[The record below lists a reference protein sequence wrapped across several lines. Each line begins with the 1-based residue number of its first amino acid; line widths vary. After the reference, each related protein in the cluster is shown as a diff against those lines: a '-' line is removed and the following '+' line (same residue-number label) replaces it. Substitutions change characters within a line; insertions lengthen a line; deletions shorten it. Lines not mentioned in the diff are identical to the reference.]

1 MVETNAPILTE
12 ALTDLL
18 ANTYR
23 LMFKSQAFHWNATGP
38 LFAPLHL
45 ATERQY
51 TEMFAA
57 IDEMAERVRA
67 LRQAAP
73 SSLDEI
79 LMRSTVRDRLDT
91 PDAAEMVRE
100 LVADHGA
107 IAQQAEALAQ
117 AAAAQGDSATAD
129 LAVRRRSIHEKE
141 AWLLEAM
148 IG

>member
-1 MVETNAPILTE
+1 MAHTNAPILAE
-12 ALTDLL
+12 SLADLL

-57 IDEMAERVRA
+57 IDEMAERIRA
-67 LRQAAP
+67 LHQAAP
-73 SSLDEI
+73 SSLDEL

-91 PDAAEMVRE
+91 PDAQEMVRE
-100 LVADHGA
+100 LVADHTA
-107 IAQQAEALAQ
+107 LSQQAEALAQ
-117 AAAAQGDSATAD
+117 TANAQGDSATAD
-129 LAVRRRSIHEKE
+129 LAVRRRAVHDKE
-141 AWLLEAM
+141 AWLLGSM